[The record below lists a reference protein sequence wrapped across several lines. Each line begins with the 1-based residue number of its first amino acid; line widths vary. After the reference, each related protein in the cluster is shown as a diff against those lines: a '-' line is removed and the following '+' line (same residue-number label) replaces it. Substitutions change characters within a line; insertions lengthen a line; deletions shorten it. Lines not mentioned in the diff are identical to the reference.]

1 MLCCRTQVYL
11 IDLGTD
17 VNTLIHLMQVRGH
30 AVEVLQRTEDEE
42 LLYYLLQLVQ
52 ALRYES
58 TTHSRLSTFLVARAT
73 NNTVMA
79 TLLHW
84 YAGTICLACAFTD
97 CAYCDVLC
105 EACFARV
112 CFAWRFTAQHA
123 LLSMIQAW
131 LLPMLHGCWP
141 STVSHFIA

>member
-1 MLCCRTQVYL
+1 MIMIVVVS
-11 IDLGTD
+11 II
-17 VNTLIHLMQVRGH
+17 VVMQVRGH

-84 YAGTICLACAFTD
+84 YAS
-97 CAYCDVLC
+97 V
-105 EACFARV
+105 
-112 CFAWRFTAQHA
+112 
-123 LLSMIQAW
+123 
-131 LLPMLHGCWP
+131 
-141 STVSHFIA
+141 

>member
-1 MLCCRTQVYL
+1 MMHRVYL
-11 IDLGTD
+11 IP
-17 VNTLIHLMQVRGH
+17 VMQVRGH

-84 YAGTICLACAFTD
+84 YA
-97 CAYCDVLC
+97 
-105 EACFARV
+105 
-112 CFAWRFTAQHA
+112 
-123 LLSMIQAW
+123 
-131 LLPMLHGCWP
+131 
-141 STVSHFIA
+141 